1 MAINASVITD
11 TAKDITKRLVVD
23 YGAGVFAH
31 TTQDW
36 TKHNCVSI
44 RVADGYTGGS
54 GETVAT
60 NSLRLLVTLDDG
72 SAGGLD
78 QAIVCPLNDAGT
90 SAITNAPPIIIQQP
104 ASKIAPPNST
114 VQLLVAVISD
124 ITVTYQWYKKNTV
137 TLAFDVISGATASK
151 LVMTAVTAANNG
163 DYRVVATNA
172 NGATTSSVANV
183 LVSAGASGALGGEG
197 FYEVLPGVRLFR
209 AIFG

>member
-1 MAINASVITD
+1 VAINASVITD
-11 TAKDITKRLVVD
+11 TAKNITKRLVVD

-36 TKHNCVSI
+36 AQHNCISI
-44 RVADGYTGGS
+44 RVHNGYTGGS
-54 GETVAT
+54 GETVAN
-60 NSLRLLVTLDDG
+60 NSLRFLGTLDDG

-78 QAIVCPLNDAGT
+78 RAFLCPLNDAGT
-90 SAITNAPPIIIQQP
+90 SAITNAAPIIIQQP
-104 ASKIAPPNST
+104 TNKVAPPNST

-124 ITVTYQWYKKNTV
+124 ITVTYQWFKKDASSV
-137 TLAFDVISGATASK
+137 FQPIAGATSSK
-151 LVMTAVTAANNG
+151 LVIVAATEANNG

-183 LVSAGASGALGGEG
+183 LISAGASGSLGGEG

>member
-1 MAINASVITD
+1 VAINASVITD

-36 TKHNCVSI
+36 VKHNCISI
-44 RVADGYTGGS
+44 RLHNSYTGGS

-60 NSLRLLVTLDDG
+60 QSLRLLATFDDG
-72 SAGGLD
+72 STNGLD
-78 QAIVCPLNDAGT
+78 MAVLCPLNNAGT
-90 SAITNAPPIIIQQP
+90 SAITNAAPIIIQQP
-104 ASKIAPPNST
+104 ANKIAPPNST

-124 ITVTYQWYKKNTV
+124 IPVTYQWYKKNSSNV
-137 TLAFDVISGATASK
+137 FVAISGATASK
-151 LVMTAVTAANNG
+151 LVMVAVTAANNG

-183 LVSAGASGALGGEG
+183 LVSAGASGSLGGEG
-197 FYEVLPGVRLFR
+197 FYESLPGVRLFR

>member
-1 MAINASVITD
+1 VAINASVITD

-36 TKHNCVSI
+36 AEHNCISI
-44 RVADGYTGGS
+44 RLHNAYTGGS

-60 NSLRLLVTLDDG
+60 QSLRLLATFDDG
-72 SAGGLD
+72 SANGLD
-78 QAIVCPLNDAGT
+78 TAVLCPLNSAGT
-90 SAITNAPPIIIQQP
+90 SAITNAAPIIIQQP
-104 ASKIAPPNST
+104 ANKVAPPNST
-114 VQLLVAVISD
+114 VQLLVAAISD
-124 ITVTYQWYKKNTV
+124 ITITYQWFKKDAASV
-137 TLAFDVISGATASK
+137 FQPISGATASK
-151 LVMTAVTAANNG
+151 YVITAATSANNG

-183 LVSAGASGALGGEG
+183 LISAGASGSLGGEG
-197 FYEVLPGVRLFR
+197 FYEQLPGVRLFR